1 MTKSIH
7 KMVIITCRID
17 NRGWKERQPPKRGV
31 HKRCIGMLRG
41 FQKYKN
47 RPGLCAIG
55 FIGVIFLSVA
65 PALRAQAGSARD
77 IETLRKRIQELEAKI
92 QEQTRQETK
101 TLDLLESIDQK
112 ISLTKNL
119 LLRLET
125 EVSRHKAALD
135 SLRSLRKDNAIRLE
149 KLKELIARRMVNLYK
164 YGRISD
170 IESLLR
176 TDSFR
181 YLQLWIDYQK
191 RLNQNDA
198 RNLQNYRQRHAE
210 LLSTQKQIEANLAAQ
225 IKLLK
230 EKQQEEKKLQASREE
245 KKRLLQKLRKDKRLY
260 QRQLQDYQKAI
271 EEIQRLI
278 ASSEEERLKQTEDRP
293 MMPLAHAFSE
303 MKGRLPWPVQGEV
316 VRAYGPYEHPVLK
329 TVTNNLGIDI
339 AAPLGTEVKTVAAG
353 RVTAITWQRGR
364 GNLVIVNHGGGFYTV
379 YTHLNEIYVNLQE
392 DVAEGQVIGRVGET
406 GTFDRP
412 VLHFQIWEKFN
423 HLDPEAWLK
432 PR

>member
-1 MTKSIH
+1 
-7 KMVIITCRID
+7 
-17 NRGWKERQPPKRGV
+17 
-31 HKRCIGMLRG
+31 MLHG

-55 FIGVIFLSVA
+55 LIGLIFLSVS
-65 PALRAQAGSARD
+65 PALRAQAGSVRD

-245 KKRLLQKLRKDKRLY
+245 KNRLLQKLRKDKRLY

-293 MMPLAHAFSE
+293 MMPLTHAFSE